1 METPR
6 WSQDT
11 ADIAVLAFGRDV
23 PDGGDLAL
31 VPVTLKDTAGAQR
44 VIWDNGELSGCR
56 RAVGLEDMRSSCRLP
71 AGCAP
76 SSPGPSS
83 AAGQAVQTAPQ
94 TRTDPSLPFG
104 VGRESLSPRGGNS
117 TKGGLPSPIPPS
129 RGLTSKA
136 GHTCSCWNSK
146 NTSTLVAQK
155 RDMRSSLVQSFPSFE
170 PFQLIIGTCK

>member
-1 METPR
+1 MLETPR

-44 VIWDNGELSGCR
+44 VIWDNGELFGCR
-56 RAVGLEDMRSSCRLP
+56 RAVGSEDVRSSCRLP

-83 AAGQAVQTAPQ
+83 ADSAANTNGPTTA
-94 TRTDPSLPFG
+94 FW
-104 VGRESLSPRGGNS
+104 GREGGS
-117 TKGGLPSPIPPS
+117 
-129 RGLTSKA
+129 
-136 GHTCSCWNSK
+136 
-146 NTSTLVAQK
+146 
-155 RDMRSSLVQSFPSFE
+155 E
-170 PFQLIIGTCK
+170 P